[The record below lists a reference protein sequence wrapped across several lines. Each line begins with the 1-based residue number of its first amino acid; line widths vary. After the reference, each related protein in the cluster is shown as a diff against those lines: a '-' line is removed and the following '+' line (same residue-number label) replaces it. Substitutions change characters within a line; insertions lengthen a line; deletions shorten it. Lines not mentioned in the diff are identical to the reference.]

1 MRMVVVVVV
10 VVKNKERKK
19 RSESRDGLEETFS
32 WETEREEEQFFG
44 SDGDGGSVCVVVSLK
59 S

>member
-1 MRMVVVVVV
+1 MVVVVVV